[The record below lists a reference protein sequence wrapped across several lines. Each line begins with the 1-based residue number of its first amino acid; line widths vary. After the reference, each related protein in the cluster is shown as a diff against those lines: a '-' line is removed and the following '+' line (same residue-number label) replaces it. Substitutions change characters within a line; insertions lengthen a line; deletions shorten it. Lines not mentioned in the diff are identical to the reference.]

1 MQVRRHLKPALGHI
15 ALQDLR
21 PEHVQHYCNE
31 KAHQGLAAQTIHQH
45 QITLSDALA
54 RAEKNQLIARNVSR
68 LVEPPRHTRKE
79 MRTLAIRQVTSQLL
93 PALKG
98 HRLYAGF
105 LVLFMMG
112 LRRGEVLG
120 LRWQDI
126 DWKAEVLHIRQ
137 TLVRVRNHEARRT
150 QLLFQEPK
158 TAHSRRAI
166 PLPEG
171 CLTALRQHRAHQ
183 AEEKLMLG
191 QAYADHGLV
200 FCQADGKPIDPR
212 TLNRYFSQALNRADL
227 PPIRLHDARHTFA
240 TWLLEQGVS
249 PKVVQTMLGH
259 SSIAITLDIYSH
271 VSLDLEKQA
280 AATLNA
286 ALAHGLQ

>member
-120 LRWQDI
+120 
-126 DWKAEVLHIRQ
+126 
-137 TLVRVRNHEARRT
+137 
-150 QLLFQEPK
+150 P
-158 TAHSRRAI
+158 
-166 PLPEG
+166 
-171 CLTALRQHRAHQ
+171 
-183 AEEKLMLG
+183 
-191 QAYADHGLV
+191 YAPG
-200 FCQADGKPIDPR
+200 
-212 TLNRYFSQALNRADL
+212 
-227 PPIRLHDARHTFA
+227 
-240 TWLLEQGVS
+240 
-249 PKVVQTMLGH
+249 
-259 SSIAITLDIYSH
+259 
-271 VSLDLEKQA
+271 
-280 AATLNA
+280 
-286 ALAHGLQ
+286 